1 MTNNF
6 DLDKFNSFIQA
17 ASQQVACG
25 TECQRQKK
33 IQQLKDNYLNAEA
46 NLKLSR
52 PQYDIAKKEYYSY
65 IDGQSGYNEMIESE
79 LSDKA
84 DQIAEKF
91 NDKFNKKINN
101 IKSLL
106 QTYNGLLINF
116 RNVLDL
122 FKKYKKNNIF
132 LAKKIKND
140 SNDIL
145 TNERKT
151 YYEDQNIDSLNSVY
165 YYVLLVIYI
174 ITVICFVIFSLIYPS
189 QTSWKIKLLLF
200 IVFLAL
206 PFISTFVLGKIIEL
220 IYWIFGLLPKNVYL

>member
-132 LAKKIKND
+132 LAKKIKNN